1 MKLAELQPNKYY
13 FVYGRE
19 HWIGAGYGESYY
31 KVAQDLRRNKMTP
44 LFDEGGKVKRDTSG
58 RVYMQLPGGY
68 VERVTL
74 KQIRSEFYE
83 AVALITHNNKDR
95 RDPNKLR
102 ARKYA
107 EHLKRKAERE
117 RNAIEK
123 PIKAEF
129 HKAIGALAPTKY
141 ISTYARLDELP
152 IEVMQAIT
160 EALLK
165 TGEK

>member
-1 MKLAELQPNKYY
+1 MKLAELQPGKQYL
-13 FVYGRE
+13 VYSRD
-19 HWIGAGYGESYY
+19 HWINAGYGQSYY
-31 KVAQDLRRNKMTP
+31 KVAKDLRHNRYTP
-44 LFDEGGKVKRDTSG
+44 VFKDGVLQRDYSG
-58 RVYMQLPGGY
+58 RVYMLDIYGRQ
-68 VERVTL
+68 ERIVL
-74 KQIRSEFYE
+74 RQIRTEFFE
-83 AVALITHNNKDR
+83 AVALITHHHRERLNANNC
-95 RDPNKLR
+95 R

-107 EHLKRKAERE
+107 EHLKRKADRE
-117 RNAIEK
+117 RSAIEK